1 MFKNNYIKLSIVSLT
16 VLLSF
21 LTFLSTRHEHSNI
34 GSLIVPISLILV
46 LPIFMH
52 YKYKSVKKTKF
63 KIPYLV
69 VMVILYIFN
78 LFVFVSLIFE
88 IFVPMAYTIEMDIF
102 SKFNSFKDMFSVI
115 LFMMVLWF
123 ILFLSFDDLD
133 KEEAK
138 TNYILTIF
146 VSLIIVLIHINFYIN
161 PYLYPLVG
169 YNISGENALYITQNY
184 SYFTLMYTAIII
196 NKIRGNWLIYKKT
209 NYLFLFGKRVNCL

>member
-1 MFKNNYIKLSIVSLT
+1 
-16 VLLSF
+16 
-21 LTFLSTRHEHSNI
+21 
-34 GSLIVPISLILV
+34 
-46 LPIFMH
+46 MH

-69 VMVILYIFN
+69 VMVILYISN

-88 IFVPMAYTIEMDIF
+88 IFVPMAYAIEIDIF

-133 KEEAK
+133 KEETK
-138 TNYILTIF
+138 INYILTIF

-161 PYLYPLVG
+161 PYLHPLVE

-184 SYFTLMYTAIII
+184 SYFTLMYSAIII
-196 NKIRGNWLIYKKT
+196 NKIRSN
-209 NYLFLFGKRVNCL
+209 